1 MRAIL
6 KVWRQAAVK
15 IKIQILLFVNI
26 SFDKIINI
34 GNMLDVKIAVSKIK
48 GSPPNEK

>member
-1 MRAIL
+1 MRVVL
-6 KVWRQAAVK
+6 KVWHQAVVK

-26 SFDKIINI
+26 FFGKIINI